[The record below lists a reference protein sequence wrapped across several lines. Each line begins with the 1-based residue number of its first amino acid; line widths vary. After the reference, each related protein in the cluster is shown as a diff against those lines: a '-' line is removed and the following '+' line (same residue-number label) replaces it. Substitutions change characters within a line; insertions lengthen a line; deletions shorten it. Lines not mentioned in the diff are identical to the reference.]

1 MRRFLGTLIL
11 VLVIFGCV
19 WALWNKDKI
28 DNPSDA
34 LRLAR
39 NQFGEAVSPQS
50 GVSNRRGNGNA
61 QFASWSQG
69 NRDVIRI
76 ATFNV
81 QVFGPEKSG
90 NRIVQARLTEIC
102 RKFDLI
108 ALQEIRSVQK
118 NLLPEFVQNL
128 NSRGGQYGFVI
139 SPRVGRSKNKE
150 QTAYVFDQSRIQL
163 DDSFSYTINDPDDV
177 LRREPFVG
185 WFRTRGPQMEH
196 AFTFTLA
203 NFHLDSQ
210 QPELELA
217 YLTEL
222 HRIIRKDGRGEDDV
236 ILLGDFNADG
246 RSLEF
251 AGQKAGL
258 DWVIAGTATNT
269 RGTAQYDN
277 IIYDPRATDEFTGR
291 SGVYDFMKQM
301 NLTLHEALAISDHMP
316 VWAEFSIFEAGR
328 PKRVAEKVQDLIDE
342 MEQR

>member
-1 MRRFLGTLIL
+1 
-11 VLVIFGCV
+11 
-19 WALWNKDKI
+19 
-28 DNPSDA
+28 
-34 LRLAR
+34 
-39 NQFGEAVSPQS
+39 
-50 GVSNRRGNGNA
+50 
-61 QFASWSQG
+61 
-69 NRDVIRI
+69 
-76 ATFNV
+76 
-81 QVFGPEKSG
+81 
-90 NRIVQARLTEIC
+90 
-102 RKFDLI
+102 
-108 ALQEIRSVQK
+108 
-118 NLLPEFVQNL
+118 
-128 NSRGGQYGFVI
+128 
-139 SPRVGRSKNKE
+139 
-150 QTAYVFDQSRIQL
+150 
-163 DDSFSYTINDPDDV
+163 
-177 LRREPFVG
+177 
-185 WFRTRGPQMEH
+185 MEH